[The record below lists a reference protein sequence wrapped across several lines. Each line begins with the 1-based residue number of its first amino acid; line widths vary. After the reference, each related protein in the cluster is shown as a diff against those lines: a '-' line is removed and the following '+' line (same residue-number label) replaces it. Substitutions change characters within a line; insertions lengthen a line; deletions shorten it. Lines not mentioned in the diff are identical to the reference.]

1 MALSQTELRLL
12 ALETLVAFQFAG
24 RHLQT
29 NDPAAAVAQL
39 RQFLAE
45 EARDPLFPHLGAA
58 DAAAVSAE
66 LEQTVGRILRLQKR
80 IPARLVD

>member
-1 MALSQTELRLL
+1 MALSRTELRLL

-29 NDPAAAVAQL
+29 NDPAAASAQL
-39 RQFLAE
+39 RQFLAD
-45 EARDPLFPHLGAA
+45 EARDPLFPDLGAA
-58 DAAAVSAE
+58 DSAALSAE
-66 LEQTVGRILRLQKR
+66 LERTVERILRLQKR